1 MRKLLNITK
10 ETEILNKVESAETFL
25 TRLKGLLGRASLEQG
40 SGIVIDP
47 CNSVHC
53 FFMRFPID
61 VAFVDKDNKVLN
73 VISNMKPWSIS
84 PIVLKSKYVIES
96 NAGELSGT
104 LEKGDVLQII

>member
-10 ETEILNKVESAETFL
+10 ETEVLNKVESAETFL
-25 TRLKGLLGRASLEQG
+25 TRLKGLLGRDSLEQG

-84 PIVLKSKYVIES
+84 PIVSKSKYVIES
-96 NAGELSGT
+96 NAGELSGM
-104 LEKGDVLQII
+104 LEKGDLLQIT